1 MKIIVDAM
9 SGDNAPQ
16 AQLEGVAR
24 AAEDYGTTDF
34 AVVGNRQEITDF
46 ARRQNINIFRNNVEL
61 IHSISVISMED
72 HALSVVREKRDS
84 SMSVGLKMLADGEGD
99 AFVSSGNTGALH
111 AGSTLIVRR
120 IKGIQKSAIASVLPY
135 RNPTLLIDSG
145 ANIEIPPETYVQF
158 ARMGTVYM
166 RSMFGLEL
174 PRVGLVNIGT
184 ERTKG
189 SKLLQDA
196 YSLLEQEEAINFIGN
211 VEGKDLPFGVCDV
224 LVCDGFTGNIVLK
237 LTEGCGS
244 YFMSKLKDIYEKN
257 PVARM
262 SSLTV
267 KTGLRRMKKDFDASE
282 YGGAP
287 LLGLSK
293 PVIKAHGGSDS
304 KAVYNAVRQAINCV
318 SSNVTYSIAGI
329 VMKNQGQEEATDGK

>member
-16 AQLEGVAR
+16 AQLEGGAK
-24 AAEDYGTTDF
+24 AAEDYGSVCF
-34 AVVGNRQEITDF
+34 AVVGNRQELTDT
-46 ARRQNINIFRNNVEL
+46 ARRQNFEIFRSNVEL
-61 IHSISVISMED
+61 IHAISVISMED

-135 RNPTLLIDSG
+135 KNPTLLIDSG
-145 ANIEIPPETYVQF
+145 ANIDIPPETYVQF
-158 ARMGTVYM
+158 AKMGTVYM
-166 RSMFGLEL
+166 RSMFGIEL
-174 PRVGLVNIGT
+174 PRVGLVNIGS

-189 SKLLQDA
+189 SKLLQEA
-196 YSLLEQEEAINFIGN
+196 FSLLEQEKTINFIGN

-244 YFMSKLKDIYEKN
+244 YFMSKLKEIYDKN
-257 PVARM
+257 PVAKV

-267 KTGLRRMKKDFDASE
+267 KNSLRKMKKDFDASE

-287 LLGLSK
+287 LLGLSR

-304 KAVYNAVRQAINCV
+304 KAIYNAIRQAINCV
-318 SSNVTYSIAGI
+318 SSDVTYSIAGI
-329 VMKNQGQEEATDGK
+329 VMNNHEQEDGTDGK